1 MFAPRSREEN
11 FLPAMSRSSSERSSS
26 SSGSAISSKNYTFP
40 RGKLDGFLSTNAND
54 LWSDKQMTLLLQD
67 IDQDPPLWDM
77 DIKDPSC
84 AWDLELSQKLATKLL
99 VQNGEERLH
108 DNFNPYEMPPTV
120 DDNSTSI
127 MNGSMDTTGNNP
139 RFKTEICRNFK
150 EKGSCLYGDLC
161 QFAHGKHELR
171 KDVVRHNKYKTKHCQ
186 KYWIAGYCAY
196 GPRCNF
202 IHQEQEDQKF
212 QGSAVP
218 VNGSSMDIMAKKRAI
233 NPSPMTMKTA
243 AQVMNLANLRKL
255 GMSDS
260 NPSGESSGSEDGK
273 QLPFS
278 RGPDYDLQHYLLT
291 REEFL
296 GLEKFPTFVPR
307 GNVNMQHF
315 GSGSGSFG
323 NAGPVGS
330 GRPRVVWPGA

>member
-1 MFAPRSREEN
+1 MFASREEN
-11 FLPAMSRSSSERSSS
+11 FLPGMSRSSSERSSS

-40 RGKLDGFLSTNAND
+40 RGKLDGILATNAND
-54 LWSDKQMTLLLQD
+54 LWSEKQMTLLFQD
-67 IDQDPPLWDM
+67 FDQDPPLWDM
-77 DIKDPSC
+77 DIQDPSC

-99 VQNGEERLH
+99 IQNGEERLN
-108 DNFNPYEMPPTV
+108 DNFNPYEMPPQV

-127 MNGSMDTTGNNP
+127 MNGSMDTSGNNP

-212 QGSAVP
+212 QGGA

-291 REEFL
+291 REEFF

-307 GNVNMQHF
+307 GNVPNISQF
-315 GSGSGSFG
+315 GSGSGG